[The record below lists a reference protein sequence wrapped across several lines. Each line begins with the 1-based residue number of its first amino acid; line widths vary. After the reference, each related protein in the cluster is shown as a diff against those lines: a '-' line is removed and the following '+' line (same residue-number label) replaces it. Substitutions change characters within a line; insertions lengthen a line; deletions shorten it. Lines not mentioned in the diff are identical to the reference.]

1 MKGNQSTQ
9 FSKFSI
15 EIRTNLHL
23 QSPINLQLPHAELI
37 AEVTLNLSPR
47 SLFFILQDGRI
58 TSTVSRDVHRE
69 KMPHSFAVKWGSHE
83 AREKRADAR
92 QRSFQARPISS
103 MKATDVGCLSLQKR
117 TWR

>member
-69 KMPHSFAVKWGSHE
+69 KMPHSRGKMG
-83 AREKRADAR
+83 K
-92 QRSFQARPISS
+92 P
-103 MKATDVGCLSLQKR
+103 
-117 TWR
+117 